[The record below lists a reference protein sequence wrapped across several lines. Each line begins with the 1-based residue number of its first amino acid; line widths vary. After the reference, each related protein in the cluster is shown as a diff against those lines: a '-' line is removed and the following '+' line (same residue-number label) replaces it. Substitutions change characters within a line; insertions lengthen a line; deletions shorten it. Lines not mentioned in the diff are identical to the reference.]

1 MTSIDFYIL
10 RSTSDDARLELACR
24 IAEKAM
30 LREQHVFICP
40 ASQAEAR
47 RLDELLWTFSQG
59 SFVPHR
65 VVTSEEQEQ
74 PPEPV
79 LIGHGAAPMKEP
91 LTDRWDVLINLSS
104 DVPEFFSR
112 YTRVAEVVDSEEQ
125 RRERGRERYRY
136 YRDRGYTLNTH
147 QV

>member
-1 MTSIDFYIL
+1 VTAIDFYIL
-10 RSTSDDARLELACR
+10 RSASDDARLDVACR

-40 ASQAEAR
+40 ESQGEAR
-47 RLDELLWTFSQG
+47 RLDALLWTFSQG

-65 VVTSEEQEQ
+65 IVTGDEREQ

-79 LIGHGAAPMKEP
+79 LIGRGAESSTEP
-91 LTDRWDVLINLSS
+91 LTERWDVLINLSTE
-104 DVPEFFSR
+104 VPEFFSR
-112 YTRVAEVVDSEEQ
+112 YARLAEVVDAAEP

-147 QV
+147 RV